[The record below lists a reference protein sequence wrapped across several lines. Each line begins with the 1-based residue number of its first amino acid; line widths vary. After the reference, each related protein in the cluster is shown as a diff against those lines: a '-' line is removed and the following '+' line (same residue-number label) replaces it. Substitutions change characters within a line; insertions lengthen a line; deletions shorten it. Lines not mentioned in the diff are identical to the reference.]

1 MRKGVGQERI
11 RSWGYRGMI
20 NNKVLLKSI
29 RKYINYPVINHMKK
43 NKKKNIYFCMC
54 ITESHCCAAEL
65 NTTLKISHTSIKIL
79 EKNKSAHSSPL
90 SLFLSF

>member
-29 RKYINYPVINHMKK
+29 RKYVKYPVINHMKK
-43 NKKKNIYFCMC
+43 NKKKNTYFCML
-54 ITESHCCAAEL
+54 ILSHIAV
-65 NTTLKISHTSIKIL
+65 
-79 EKNKSAHSSPL
+79 
-90 SLFLSF
+90 

>member
-54 ITESHCCAAEL
+54 ITESHSCAAEL
-65 NTTLKISHTSIKIL
+65 KATLKISHTSIKFL
-79 EKNKSAHSSPL
+79 EKKKSVHCSPL
-90 SLFLSF
+90 YLFLSF

>member
-29 RKYINYPVINHMKK
+29 RKYVKYPVINHMKK
-43 NKKKNIYFCMC
+43 NKKKNTYFYML
-54 ITESHCCAAEL
+54 ILSHIAV
-65 NTTLKISHTSIKIL
+65 
-79 EKNKSAHSSPL
+79 
-90 SLFLSF
+90 

>member
-1 MRKGVGQERI
+1 MRKRVGEGRTG
-11 RSWGYRGMI
+11 SWGYRGMI

-65 NTTLKISHTSIKIL
+65 NATLKISHTSIKIL
-79 EKNKSAHSSPL
+79 QKKKSVHSPPL
-90 SLFLSF
+90 SLFISL

>member
-29 RKYINYPVINHMKK
+29 RKYINYPVINHRKNTKK
-43 NKKKNIYFCMC
+43 NNIYFSMC
-54 ITESHCCAAEL
+54 ITESYCSAAEL
-65 NTTLKISHTSIKIL
+65 NTTLKINHTSI
-79 EKNKSAHSSPL
+79 
-90 SLFLSF
+90 